1 MIRDRPKR
9 AAYLTK
15 LNNGEE
21 CDKEDDCE
29 EPITRIGGVI
39 AEDMHD
45 AGLEMFVEYDDKN
58 RPNGISSNTWALFI
72 PILKEYKKELEE
84 HRKEINQLKE
94 LVKK

>member
-1 MIRDRPKR
+1 
-9 AAYLTK
+9 
-15 LNNGEE
+15 
-21 CDKEDDCE
+21 
-29 EPITRIGGVI
+29 
-39 AEDMHD
+39 MHD